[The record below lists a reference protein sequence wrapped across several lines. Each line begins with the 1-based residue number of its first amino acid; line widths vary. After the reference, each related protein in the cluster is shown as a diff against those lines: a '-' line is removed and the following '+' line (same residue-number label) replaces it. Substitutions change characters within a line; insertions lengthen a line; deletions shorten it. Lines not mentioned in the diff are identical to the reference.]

1 MVLQMAKEKDEKIVI
16 GGVFTLIA
24 FVIYIFGVVHSAS
37 HYSKNKA
44 LTAFLIPPYGF
55 YMGIKGFFG
64 GNLETQF
71 LSTNSANTEKYE
83 IKSPLT
89 QRELMEKSIEVMNQG
104 LPRTEGL
111 YRLDKVN
118 VVNDYTY
125 GYHGTLL
132 NVPTYTNEFESQA
145 LELKLSAVNKVC
157 TDPQGQIAAKSG
169 AHAIFY
175 SYALD
180 GSFLFSVEIT
190 PQDCG
195 Y

>member
-1 MVLQMAKEKDEKIVI
+1 MGFQMTKEKDERIVI
-16 GGVFTLIA
+16 GGVFILIA

-64 GNLETQF
+64 SNPETQF
-71 LSTNSANTEKYE
+71 FPKNKANGEKQE
-83 IKSPLT
+83 IKSSPT

-104 LPRTEGL
+104 LPRSEGL

-132 NVPTYTNEFESQA
+132 NVPTYTNEFESHA
-145 LELKLSAVNKVC
+145 LELKQSAINNIC
-157 TDPQGQIAAKSG
+157 TDPQSKIAAKSG
-169 AHAIFY
+169 SHAIY
-175 SYALD
+175 YNYALD
-180 GSFLFSVEIT
+180 GSFLFSIEIT

>member
-1 MVLQMAKEKDEKIVI
+1 MTKEKDEKTVI
-16 GGVFTLIA
+16 GGVFILIA

-55 YMGIKGFFG
+55 YMGLKGFFG
-64 GNLETQF
+64 SQPETQF
-71 LSTNSANTEKYE
+71 LPTNKNDTENQK
-83 IKSPLT
+83 IKSSLT

-104 LPRTEGL
+104 LPRSEGL
-111 YRLDKVN
+111 YRLDKIN
-118 VVNDYTY
+118 VVNDHTY

-157 TDPQGQIAAKSG
+157 TDPQGQIAARSG
-169 AHAIFY
+169 THAIFY

-180 GSFLFSVEIT
+180 GSFLFSVEVT
-190 PQDCG
+190 PADCG

>member
-1 MVLQMAKEKDEKIVI
+1 MAKEKDEKIVI
-16 GGVFTLIA
+16 GGVVTLIA

-64 GNLETQF
+64 SNPETQF
-71 LSTNSANTEKYE
+71 LSTNSTNTEKYE

-145 LELKLSAVNKVC
+145 LELKLSAVNKIC

-169 AHAIFY
+169 THAIFY